1 MTSEKITP
9 ESSWETIK
17 SMNLASFPYGII
29 NLPNDYEGDFV
40 YAPAGGTV
48 EISNIFDTDIETSAY
63 GYYTPNY
70 SDSWSAVYLCL
81 NFGVS
86 KVVKYMYILATV
98 PENYISYNSVEFVNI
113 DDDFKSYDNILN
125 DYAGNSVF
133 LEIPID
139 ESEPIVSLPIMEDYP
154 LS

>member
-1 MTSEKITP
+1 
-9 ESSWETIK
+9 
-17 SMNLASFPYGII
+17 MNLASFPYGII
-29 NLPNDYEGDFV
+29 NLPDDYEGDFV
-40 YAPAGGTV
+40 YVPSGGTV

-70 SDSWSAVYLCL
+70 PDSRSAVYLCL

-98 PENYISYNSVEFVNI
+98 PENYISYNAVEFEDINYNY
-113 DDDFKSYDNILN
+113 KYYNNILN

-139 ESEPIVSLPIMEDYP
+139 KSEPIVSLPIMEDYP